1 MAGSVLNRT
10 FRFLINIS
18 SKLKVN
24 ASKTATSPSCKTL
37 ERNFTSQIGF
47 LLKSFVFKAMIK
59 RGKIEDFAGQTFK
72 EIFVWKFHFRS
83 EYSHKVWR
91 SYGKKIKK
99 SSFYFFYNSFNQ
111 CFIAF
116 QFLLFTSQSGVL
128 QNKQKNKKHNMTS
141 KTDLFL

>member
-1 MAGSVLNRT
+1 MAGLVLQSIAVILMN
-10 FRFLINIS
+10 LSAKLNIC
-18 SKLKVN
+18 
-24 ASKTATSPSCKTL
+24 ASKSATSQSRKTL